1 MLSIKYASVSINIK
15 NCIFKIQIDDM
26 QLRFLPFFLFFVTQS
41 IAQPAAT
48 SAQELLQSHE
58 RFATMHRTSWVK
70 NISFENI
77 GPSVMSGRV
86 VALAV
91 NPNNPAEFYVAYAS
105 GGVWHTTTNGT
116 NFSPITENAP
126 TQNIGEIA
134 MHWPSR
140 TLWVGTGENNSSRSS
155 YAGIGMMKTT
165 DNGENWEWAGLPDS
179 HHIGKILIN
188 PEDPNHLV
196 VGVTGHLYSPSP
208 LRGVFVTKD
217 GGQHWRQQLFIN
229 ASTGIID
236 MVVDPENFNLQYA
249 AAWQKDRKAW
259 NFLGN
264 GEGSGIY
271 KSTDAGE
278 SWTRI
283 STPES
288 GFPTGEGVGR
298 IGLAIFDENT
308 LYSIHDS
315 QYRRAETNPENK
327 HNGLTKEDFKT
338 MSKEA
343 FLALSDEKINAF
355 LRENNFQEKYRA
367 ANLKNNVRSGTV
379 APKDLALYL
388 EDANTLLFDTPVVG
402 AEVYKS
408 TDGGISWA
416 KTHEGYLDDLYYSY
430 GYYFGHVHVHPKNPQ
445 KLYIYG
451 VPILSSSDGGKTFQS
466 IGKPNVHADHHAL
479 WINPER
485 EGHLINGNDG
495 GVNITYDDGDH
506 WTKNNSTNVGQ
517 FYAINVDHE
526 TPYNVYGG
534 LQDNGVWKG
543 AHNAVNDE
551 RWQQSGHN
559 PWTAIMGGDG
569 MKIQIDKRNSNI
581 VYTGYQFGNYFRLD
595 LANKKRTSI
604 QPKHELG
611 EAPYRFNWQTPI
623 LLSQHNQDILYFGGN
638 KLHRSLNRGD
648 DWETISDDLTQG
660 GRKGNVAYGT
670 LTTLAESPFQFG
682 YLYTGSDDGYV
693 YKSTNGGGSWDRISD
708 DFPQHLWVSRVVAS
722 QHKKARVYVT
732 LNGYRWDDFTPY
744 VYVSEDGGKNWSS
757 IASNLPLSPVNVIR
771 EDPTKENILYLG
783 NDMGTFVSFDQG
795 KKWHPFVEGL
805 TNAAVHDLVVQ
816 SDHNHLLVGTHGR
829 SIYKADIS
837 PLHYKGKEGLTLLPI
852 DSVKHSKRWGN
863 SSSQWRK
870 AYSPSVSLEVL
881 SDKAADFELTITS
894 EQGIKAH
901 TIKGRLDRGY
911 NRISYDLSLTETAA
925 KRIYKKKKEIEPS
938 AAANG
943 KHYLPKGNYY
953 ISLKSTNEKQSQKMS
968 IE

>member
-1 MLSIKYASVSINIK
+1 
-15 NCIFKIQIDDM
+15 M
-26 QLRFLPFFLFFVTQS
+26 QLRFSCFFLLLVTQVF
-41 IAQPAAT
+41 AQT
-48 SAQELLQSHE
+48 SATLADASIKSNKKLAAMQQ
-58 RFATMHRTSWVK
+58 TSWVK
-70 NISFENI
+70 NIPFENI
-77 GPSVMSGRV
+77 GPAVMSGRV

-91 NPNNPAEFYVAYAS
+91 NPEDPTEFYVAYAS
-105 GGVWHTTTNGT
+105 GGVWHTTTNGIS
-116 NFSPITENAP
+116 FSPITENAP

-165 DNGENWEWAGLPDS
+165 DNGITWELAGLADS

-196 VGVTGHLYSPSP
+196 VGATGHLYSPNKS
-208 LRGVFVTKD
+208 RGIFVTTD
-217 GGQHWRQQLFIN
+217 GGQQWTQRLFIN
-229 ASTGIID
+229 ETTGIID
-236 MVVDPENFNLQYA
+236 MTVDPKNFNLQFA

-259 NFLGN
+259 NFTGN
-264 GEGSGIY
+264 GESSGIY
-271 KSTDAGE
+271 KSTDAGQ
-278 SWTRI
+278 SWSLIT
-283 STPES
+283 TPES

-298 IGLAIFDENT
+298 IGLAVVDDKTI
-308 LYSIHDS
+308 YAIHDS
-315 QYRRAETNPENK
+315 QFRRSKDKETK
-327 HNGLTKEDFKT
+327 QIKGLSKDEFKT
-338 MSKEA
+338 MSKEE
-343 FLALSDEKINAF
+343 FLALSDKKINAF
-355 LRENNFQEKYRA
+355 LKQNNFQEKYRA
-367 ANLKNNVRSGTV
+367 ANLKNSVRSGAV
-379 APKDLALYL
+379 VPKDLALYL

-408 TDGGISWA
+408 TDAGRSWE

-430 GYYFGHVHVHPKNPQ
+430 GYYFGHVHVHPKNPE

-451 VPILSSSDGGKTFQS
+451 VPILSSSDGGKTFKS

-479 WINPER
+479 WINPDH

-495 GVNITYDDGDH
+495 GVNITYDDGGH
-506 WTKNNSTNVGQ
+506 WMKNNSINVGQ

-543 AHNAVNDE
+543 AHDAVNDE

-559 PWTAIMGGDG
+559 PWTSIMGGDG
-569 MKIQIDKRNSNI
+569 MKIQIDKRYSNI

-595 LANKKRTSI
+595 LANKKRDFI

-611 EAPYRFNWQTPI
+611 ESPYRFNWQTPI

-670 LTTLAESPFQFG
+670 LTTLSESPFQFG

-693 YKSTNGGGSWDRISD
+693 HKSTNGGGSWDRISD
-708 DFPQHLWVSRVVAS
+708 DFPQDLWVSRVVAS

-744 VYVSEDGGKNWSS
+744 VYVSDNGGQSWES
-757 IASNLPLSPVNVIR
+757 ISSNLPLSPVNVIR
-771 EDPTKENILYLG
+771 EDPIKENILYLG

-816 SDHNHLLVGTHGR
+816 SDHNHLLIGTHGR

-837 PLHYKGKEGLTLLPI
+837 PLHHNKTKGLVLLPI
-852 DSVKHSKRWGN
+852 EKIKHSKRWGN
-863 SSSQWRK
+863 SYSQWRK
-870 AYSPSVSLEVL
+870 PTTPSIAIGVIN
-881 SDKAADFELTITS
+881 DKAIDFQLTISTEDGTEVHAVS
-894 EQGIKAH
+894 
-901 TIKGRLDRGY
+901 GRLDQGY
-911 NRISYDLSLTETAA
+911 NFIPYDMSTDQNTAKKIQNLK
-925 KRIYKKKKEIEPS
+925 KRNTPTPAE
-938 AAANG
+938 NG
-943 KHYLPKGNYY
+943 KYYIPQGNYT
-953 ISLKSTNEKQSQKMS
+953 IVLKSINEKQSQKMS